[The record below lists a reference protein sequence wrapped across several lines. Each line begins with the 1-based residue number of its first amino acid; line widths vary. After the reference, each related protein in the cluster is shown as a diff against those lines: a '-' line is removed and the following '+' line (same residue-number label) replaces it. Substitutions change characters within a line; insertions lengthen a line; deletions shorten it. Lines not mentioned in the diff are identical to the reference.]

1 MISLLSALQITK
13 VEIKNIKNHAES
25 EFVFQPGVVAICGP
39 NGSGKTTILEAIAWV
54 LFDHLDY
61 KRDDF
66 LKRGTKKGQV
76 TVGFIS
82 NLDGREYVVTRDTGG
97 GYSVFDPATKIRLV
111 EQKSQVVPWLEHHI
125 GVEPGTDLAALFKS
139 TVGVPQGAFTY
150 DFSLP
155 PSNRKSVFDQI
166 LKVEEYRKASD
177 HLRDTVRHVDGRIA
191 EVDKKL
197 AEAEG
202 ELKKYDETKREHD
215 AVERLVK
222 SLQAEQTMAE
232 AERERSL
239 REVEHF
245 GELERSIEIKRG
257 IIERLRVKLELTQGS
272 LTTAREAAEEARGAA
287 KIVETARQG
296 YDDYLAAVKHLPEL
310 ERRRELRDTL
320 RNRTAAVEH
329 ELIEARSRSLRSQE
343 RMSEVV
349 SAREGMTLLARKVE
363 EQNAIEQRRSELRE
377 GRGELLSLKRSLAA
391 LDRELE
397 KLRQRLSTSSRQA
410 ADAESQ
416 REKASMVEQFET
428 RSAQIDLEISEKEL
442 ALNNYRLKQD
452 HLESL
457 RRDLARLR
465 TDLERNRGE
474 NARLQPLVTWAAQLA
489 EIESNHQSQTEK
501 LAHLRAELARDEE
514 MVTALDEGGI
524 CPLLTEKCLNLKP
537 GESIDRRFRS
547 GLETR
552 RSEIESLVKAMG
564 ELAQDVKQSRAAA
577 TETARLPHLQAES
590 LRLAREIE
598 AQQLQI
604 TRIEEET
611 SPGATVS
618 ETDIRN
624 LKDVKSTSD
633 LQLREARQAAR
644 LYSQTEVLQGE
655 IDQRTIGIEEKS
667 REREEMIS
675 RIAGLGDIEAQ
686 LARTETELLELGDPR
701 SRAIALQQIVARED
715 EWRHEA
721 ETAEFKVIEINTSLQ
736 ELKTGLESFAS
747 LDSEIA
753 AVNLARAASERDYQA
768 FIANQKVA
776 ETVSTREEEVFTL
789 SSQVKEIGKTF
800 ADAADELDKHEKQY
814 DAQQHRHAQTEFERW
829 RERATQIMAQ
839 LKHTDEHFS
848 RLQVQLGY
856 LNEVRERLRRNLAEK
871 EQALRLRDST
881 EFIRDILQK
890 AAPYITES
898 YLFSISNEANQLFRE
913 ITGRYDMTLRWTR
926 DYEITVEEEG
936 RERPFLNLSGG
947 EQMAAALSVRLAL
960 LKELSEI
967 NLAFFDEPTTN
978 MDEERRRNLA
988 QQIGRIKDFQQLFVI
1003 SHDDSFEGFTDQI
1016 ITLG

>member
-1 MISLLSALQITK
+1 LQITK

-39 NGSGKTTILEAIAWV
+39 NGSGKTTILEAIAWA

-82 NLDGREYVVTRDTGG
+82 NLDGREYVVSRDTGG
-97 GYSVFDPATKIRLV
+97 GYSVFDPVTRIRLV
-111 EQKSQVVPWLEHHI
+111 EQKNQVVPWLEQHI
-125 GVEPGTDLAALFKS
+125 GVEPGTDLGALFKS
-139 TVGVPQGAFTY
+139 TIGVPQGAFTY
-150 DFSLP
+150 DFTLP
-155 PSNRKSVFDQI
+155 PSNRKTVFDQI

-177 HLRDTVRHVDGRIA
+177 HLRETVRHVDGRIA
-191 EVDKKL
+191 EVDKNL

-215 AVERLVK
+215 AVERLLN
-222 SLQAEQTMAE
+222 SLETERTMAD
-232 AERERSL
+232 AERARSL
-239 REVEHF
+239 REVELF
-245 GELERSIEIKRG
+245 SELERSIEMRRG
-257 IIERLRVKLELTQGS
+257 IIERMRVKLDLTQGS
-272 LTTAREAAEEARGAA
+272 LTTAREAAEQARVAA
-287 KIVETARQG
+287 KIVEAARQG
-296 YDDYLAAVKHLPEL
+296 YDDYLASVKQLPEL
-310 ERRRELRDTL
+310 ERRRDTRDTL
-320 RNRTAAVEH
+320 RHRTAGVEH
-329 ELIEARSRSLRSQE
+329 ELIEARSRVLRSQE
-343 RMSEVV
+343 RMSEVA
-349 SAREGMTLLARKVE
+349 SARDGLTLLAQKVE
-363 EQNAIEQRRSELRE
+363 EQNVIEQRRSELQE
-377 GRGELLSLKRSLAA
+377 GRGELLSLKRALEA

-397 KLRQRLSTSSRQA
+397 KLRQRLSTFSRHVA
-410 ADAESQ
+410 AAESQ
-416 REKASMVEQFET
+416 RERASMVEQFEA

-442 ALNNYRLKQD
+442 ALGNYKLKRD

-465 TDLERNRGE
+465 TELERNRGE
-474 NARLQPLVTWAAQLA
+474 NARLQSLVTEAGQLA
-489 EIESNHQSQTEK
+489 EIESYHQSQTEK
-501 LAHLRAELARDEE
+501 LAHLRAELARDQE

-547 GLETR
+547 GLESR
-552 RSEIESLVKAMG
+552 RSEIGSLVKAIS

-577 TETARLPHLQAES
+577 TETARLPHLQSES

-604 TRIEEET
+604 TKIEEET

-618 ETDIRN
+618 ETEIRN
-624 LKDVKSTSD
+624 LKELKSNLD

-644 LYSQTEVLQGE
+644 IYSQTEVLHGE
-655 IDQRTIGIEEKS
+655 IDRLTKEIEEKS
-667 REREEMIS
+667 REREELTGRM
-675 RIAGLGDIEAQ
+675 AGLGDIEAQ
-686 LARTETELLELGDPR
+686 LATAERDLLELGDPR
-701 SRAIALQQIVARED
+701 SRAIALKQIVAREE
-715 EWRHEA
+715 EWRREA
-721 ETAEFKVIEINTSLQ
+721 ETAESKVIEIDASLK
-736 ELKTGLESFAS
+736 ELKTRLESFAS

-753 AVNLARAASERDYQA
+753 TVNLARAASERDYQA
-768 FIANQKVA
+768 FIANQKIA
-776 ETVSTREEEVFTL
+776 ETVSTREEEVVALT
-789 SSQVKEIGKTF
+789 SQIEETGKTL
-800 ADAADELDKHEKQY
+800 ADATDALVKDEKQY

-829 RERATQIMAQ
+829 RERATQIATQ
-839 LKHTDEHFS
+839 LKHTEEHLS

-856 LNEVRERLRRNLAEK
+856 LNEVRERLRGNLAEK
-871 EQALRLRDST
+871 EKALRLRDST

-926 DYEITVEEEG
+926 DYEITIEEEG